1 MNAYLPLSFAAVLSL
16 MAPAVAY
23 ADDDAPACL
32 SESELRVLVNS
43 GAIVPQIYAFRTA
56 RSQTGGDVIGASLCP
71 KEAGFVYRITTL
83 TKDGKLGRVQIDA
96 VTGKPMDSR

>member
-1 MNAYLPLSFAAVLSL
+1 MSARLSLSFAAILSL

-32 SESELRVLVNS
+32 SESELRSLVNA
-43 GAIVPQIYAFRTA
+43 GTIVPQIYAFRTA
-56 RSQTGGDVIGASLCP
+56 RSQTGGDVVSASLCP

-96 VTGKPMDSR
+96 VTGKPMDTR